1 MLSSISHFHERS
13 TSPPEL
19 DVIPSTAHFVWY
31 GTRLSYLHAL
41 AIRSAATHG
50 GFDAVRLHHADS
62 IDEDPHV
69 IALRELS
76 NVAFIRLDD
85 QELCDEVVG
94 PKLADLSRKLV
105 SPAARSDVA
114 RIALL
119 LREGGVYLDTDTL
132 TIRSFDDLRGGTGAF
147 VGQERIVFPR
157 HVVHSWDP
165 RVKAKAYAMTALRD
179 ICRRIP
185 HGYRAFRRIES
196 HYHLAVSN
204 AVIGS
209 VAADPFL
216 RACIDEVV
224 RMPIKR
230 RAHRAALGPHL
241 FQAMCTK
248 SCAAHLRLCSPMV
261 FYPLSPELSA
271 HWFRSYPGGADG
283 RDVIDA
289 TTRSVHW
296 YASVRTRKILTEISC
311 DADIRRLAP
320 TQLYSSLAR
329 RVLDGEPIMA
339 EEARS
344 GTRSTSASRL
354 ISST

>member
-1 MLSSISHFHERS
+1 
-13 TSPPEL
+13 
-19 DVIPSTAHFVWY
+19 VIPSTAHFVWY
-31 GTRLSYLHAL
+31 GTRLAYLHAL

-50 GFDAVRLHHADS
+50 GFDAVHLHHADS
-62 IDEDPHV
+62 INEEPHV
-69 IALRELS
+69 MALRELP
-76 NVAFIRLDD
+76 NVKFVRLDD
-85 QELCDEVVG
+85 QGLWEDVAG

-105 SPAARSDVA
+105 LPAARADVA

-132 TIRSFDDLRGGTGAF
+132 TIRSFDDLRGATGAF

-179 ICRRIP
+179 VYRRIP
-185 HGYRAFRRIES
+185 HGYRAFERIES

-209 VAADPFL
+209 VAGDPFL
-216 RACIDEVV
+216 RGCIDEIV

-241 FQAMCTK
+241 LQAMCTK
-248 SCAAHLRLCSPMV
+248 SCAADLRLYAPKV

-283 RDVIDA
+283 REVIDA
-289 TTRSVHW
+289 TTRAVHW
-296 YASVRTRKILTEISC
+296 YASVRTRKVLTEIAC

-329 RVLDGEPIMA
+329 RVLDGEPIGTEGA
-339 EEARS
+339 RRGRPDQAGDGSHAQGVRRVEA
-344 GTRSTSASRL
+344 GTR
-354 ISST
+354 